1 MRILCIGDVVS
12 QEGIDFLC
20 EKLPRLKRQYQPD
33 AVIVNGENSARG
45 NGIDEYAYEQII
57 SAGADVVTGGNHS
70 FQKKTAGALHE
81 EKKRLIRPA
90 NMPDNVA
97 GRGELILDFCRF
109 RLRVINL
116 SGSLCMSECINPFEY
131 VQKLL
136 ETDTDAVTVVDFHA
150 EATSEK
156 QALGYFLDGRV
167 SLVYGTHTHVQ
178 TNDARILPK
187 GTGYMTDIG
196 MTGVRD
202 SVIGKAIECCVH
214 NFRFPD
220 QRMQISNAKGSCILC
235 GVFAQIDEK
244 SKKCTDISPVFVD
257 N

>member
-12 QEGIDFLC
+12 QEGVEFLSARLW
-20 EKLPRLKRQYQPD
+20 ELKRRYRPN

-45 NGIDEYAYEQII
+45 NGIDEYAYRQII
-57 SAGADVVTGGNHS
+57 DAGADIVTGGNHS
-70 FQKKTAGALHE
+70 FQKKTAALLHE
-81 EKKRLIRPA
+81 ESKRLIRPA
-90 NMPDNVA
+90 NLINYSA
-97 GRGELILDFCRF
+97 GKGVLLLDFGRY

-116 SGSLCMSECINPFEY
+116 SGSLCMTECLNPFEY
-131 VQKLL
+131 AQRLI
-136 ETDTDAVTVVDFHA
+136 ETDSDAITVVDFHA

-156 QALGYFLDGRV
+156 QAMGYFLDGRAA
-167 SLVYGTHTHVQ
+167 LVYGTHTHVQ

-220 QRMQISNAKGSCILC
+220 QRMQISDAKGSCMLC
-235 GVFAQIDEK
+235 GLFAQIDEK
-244 SKKCTDISPVFVD
+244 SKKCTDIRPVLVD
-257 N
+257 K